1 MIAQCKK
8 YANEFILRYGS
19 KNPKRLVNYFNARF
33 EPITLVIPRPEKFKS
48 VPKNNFRMITY
59 RNFSSKR
66 SLGASIV
73 KDSES
78 IHGKALKA
86 ADPRPERHGAGKK
99 IGKSYY
105 TTQFV
110 LGNHKAP
117 GKIELVLKQVP
128 QDEKYHWFRIPGSI
142 ELRAVSYFWGQAWA
156 IQAATK
162 HWYVLTD
169 GNPLDN
175 TWDQTWFHAKFTG
188 PAYVKG
194 SKKENAIYIDM
205 VVITRNEKDTA
216 FTASPAY
223 AKMAALNKKSKL
235 PQGWEV
241 NGYYKPTG
249 KAEYITKEGKS
260 AFKVTAN
267 PKKPTVLTGPIIPCG
282 KDDVVRVRVRSK
294 GPKCEVGLYYFKT
307 KGFNGSKF
315 VKAPDT
321 GRQNEYIFY
330 PALNKKPGVAR
341 CRLALYIPKG
351 TATYEF
357 DQIEISVAENLN
369 IFNKK

>member
-1 MIAQCKK
+1 
-8 YANEFILRYGS
+8 
-19 KNPKRLVNYFNARF
+19 
-33 EPITLVIPRPEKFKS
+33 
-48 VPKNNFRMITY
+48 MITY

-73 KDSES
+73 KDPES

-117 GKIELVLKQVP
+117 GKIEVVLKQVP

-194 SKKENAIYIDM
+194 SQKENAIYIDM
-205 VVITRNEKDTA
+205 VVVTRNEKDTT
-216 FTASPAY
+216 FVDSPAY

-249 KAEYITKEGKS
+249 RAELISKDGKA

-267 PKKPTVLTGPIIPCG
+267 PAKPTVLTGPMIPCG
-282 KDDVVRVRVRSK
+282 KDDVIRVRVRSN
-294 GPKCEVGLYYFKT
+294 GPKCEIGMYYFKT
-307 KGFNGSKF
+307 RGFNGRTF

-330 PALNKKPGVAR
+330 PSQIKKDGTAR
-341 CRLALYIPKG
+341 CRLALYVPKG

-357 DQIEISVAENLN
+357 DQIEIAVAKDLN
-369 IFNKK
+369 KFDKGK